1 MTTNDPD
8 SHSNGG
14 NNVQAPAEDEK
25 IQPSMSRADRQSSRV
40 SKGKEAAAT
49 AAPAPKKPGRLAK
62 MGFTPIDL
70 PTFLIMVKGAVA
82 PTIGIAI
89 YQHAAVANYF
99 TTLGYL
105 VGIISVL
112 SLSIL
117 PRGKFLQNVI
127 LNVIFVCAGAAMG
140 MLILWSSLQ
149 ARLHTQTGSG
159 IDPVTHRPTYNSSQ
173 SAVSGVWLFVS
184 IWFVNVLRAK
194 YPTLN
199 VPVILYSILTSISCT
214 FSPQMTSNAAFE
226 SVIRRILVAML
237 AAMALA
243 LGASL
248 FVFPLPSRKVTYG
261 QMRAAITLMRG
272 AVKQEKA
279 YLQSLEN
286 EDMFAE
292 PIARVPTGLLQ
303 RIKSRRLEKK
313 MSKASKNG
321 EPAPAPAPPKLQ
333 PNNRAEAEQVKQTI
347 ATLRQLSGKMQADL
361 PFAKRDFA
369 WGKLDGC
376 DVKMLFYHLR
386 SCLIPI
392 IGLST
397 VIDIFQRIAERRGW
411 NTDRDTPAEVVEEKN
426 AEKRI
431 WNEIMKQLHEPL
443 ETLSEALDQGLEHA
457 GLVLEILPRPKKA
470 KKAKDAADANADV
483 EAKGDSVQPGDP
495 GFARTL
501 EEKVKSFEA
510 VKVDILTS
518 WASQRGL
525 AFDESTAA
533 AADLDRMPSFPT
545 RGNRHQRDQ
554 FQLFL
559 LLYIEK
565 LMTEIG
571 DSVRGFVAFADQKAA
586 DGTMAKNRLI
596 IPKYRR
602 IKKWVSSIFSVNEG
616 DSTEN
621 NDLLD
626 TSNIVYSGDSFAT
639 KKDPE
644 HLPPVNA
651 WERLGEG
658 IRAFSRFF
666 SSEASMF
673 GIRVACATMT
683 IGIVNFLEPTQQ
695 FFQQQRGVWA
705 MIIIAIG
712 MTQSSGQSIQGF
724 FCRVGGTV
732 ISMVLSLVNWYIVGE
747 KVPGILVFL
756 FVFLVF
762 EHYFLLKFPQFTPAV
777 MICMVTHVM
786 IIGYELQV
794 LKLGVAASE
803 ASGQVYYPIY
813 TLAPY
818 RLACVAAGCAVAFFW
833 TVFPSPL
840 TERTWI
846 RRDLSATLYLLANYF
861 SVIDASLKSKL
872 HGTGGDP
879 RHKRSPT
886 NRLKKHRQ
894 LLLGKLLLLLPSL
907 KLHADWQRWEPTI
920 GGAFPRDVY
929 EDIIKRATR
938 ITSYLTLMAHTVG
951 YAPPGKEGPAE
962 TAEQPDRAWID
973 SLAELM
979 ADVVPTKRGIVCTLT
994 LLSHSLQTGHSL
1006 PPNMPLPRP
1015 FALTR
1020 RLGILAKR
1028 RHHRRERSSDE
1039 ISLNSN
1045 SDDDNSSSDDS
1056 DREEEEMNQ
1065 ASPSTTATATAP
1077 QGGPFG
1083 LLDAKNM
1090 AENGYAEFAVLQVCS
1105 SLICDDLEDLVRDVS
1120 KLVGVVDF
1128 SFRVEGSSSTVGSG
1142 STTDGSRQGS
1152 GRKGKRD

>member
-1 MTTNDPD
+1 MTSTSPD
-8 SHSNGG
+8 SQHG
-14 NNVQAPAEDEK
+14 NFQAKEDEMK
-25 IQPSMSRADRQSSRV
+25 PSMSRGQRQGSTV
-40 SKGKEAAAT
+40 SKKEPVPAASAT
-49 AAPAPKKPGRLAK
+49 AAPKKPGK
-62 MGFTPIDL
+62 MAQLGFTPIDL
-70 PTFLIMVKGAVA
+70 PTFLLMVKGAVA

-89 YQHAAVANYF
+89 YQSSAVANYF

-112 SLSIL
+112 CVPIL
-117 PRGKFLQNVI
+117 PRGKFLQNLV
-127 LNVIFVCAGAAMG
+127 LNLLFVCAGAAMG
-140 MLILWSSLQ
+140 LLILWSSLQ
-149 ARLHTQTGSG
+149 ARLHTQVGPS
-159 IDPVTHRPTYNSSQ
+159 IDPVTRRPTYNSSQ

-214 FSPQMTSNAAFE
+214 FSPLMTSNAAFE
-226 SVIRRILVAML
+226 SVIKRILVAML
-237 AAMALA
+237 CAMALA
-243 LGASL
+243 TGASL
-248 FVFPLPSRKVTYG
+248 LVFPLPSRKVT
-261 QMRAAITLMRG
+261 RRSH
-272 AVKQEKA
+272 
-279 YLQSLEN
+279 LQSLEN

-292 PIARVPTGLLQ
+292 PEAAGGMSLLQ
-303 RIKSRRLEKK
+303 KIKSKRLERKASRA
-313 MSKASKNG
+313 SKAG
-321 EPAPAPAPPKLQ
+321 GAPVPPPAPVMT
-333 PNNRAEAEQVKQTI
+333 NNRAEAEKVKQTI

-361 PFAKRDFA
+361 VFAKRDFA

-376 DVKMLFYHLR
+376 DIKLLFYHLR
-386 SCLIPI
+386 SCIIPI

-411 NTDRDTPAEVVEEKN
+411 NTDSDTPAEVVEEKN

-443 ETLSEALDQGLEHA
+443 ETLSAALDQGLEH
-457 GLVLEILPRPKKA
+457 GGILLEILPRPKKA
-470 KKAKDAADANADV
+470 KKAAADGADV
-483 EAKGDSVQPGDP
+483 EAKGDAVEPGDP
-495 GFARTL
+495 GFARSL
-501 EEKVKSFEA
+501 EEKVKNFEA
-510 VKVDILTS
+510 VKVDILRT
-518 WASQRGL
+518 WARERGL
-525 AFDESTAA
+525 AFDESA
-533 AADLDRMPSFPT
+533 AADMENMPSFPAN
-545 RGNRHQRDQ
+545 GNRHQRDQ

-565 LMTEIG
+565 LMTEIAE
-571 DSVRGFVAFADQKAA
+571 SVRGFVHFADQKVA
-586 DGTMAKNRLI
+586 DGTMSKNRLI
-596 IPKYRR
+596 VPKYRR
-602 IKKWVSSIFSVNEG
+602 IKKWISSIFSPANEEAAE
-616 DSTEN
+616 S

-626 TSNIVYSGDSFAT
+626 VGTVVYMGDSFAAK

-644 HLPPVNA
+644 HLPPVN
-651 WERLGEG
+651 WVERVGEG
-658 IRAFSRFF
+658 VRAVSRFF
-666 SSEASMF
+666 SSEASTF
-673 GIRVACATMT
+673 GVRVACATMT

-695 FFQQQRGVWA
+695 FFQEQRGVWA

-712 MTQSSGQSIQGF
+712 MTQTSGQSIQGF

-732 ISMVLSLVNWYIVGE
+732 ISMVLALVNWYIVNE
-747 KVPGILVFL
+747 HTAGILVFM

-786 IIGYELQV
+786 IVGYELQV
-794 LKLGVAASE
+794 LKLGVRASE
-803 ASGQVYYPIY
+803 ASGQKFYPIY

-833 TVFPSPL
+833 TIFPSPL

-861 SVIDASLKSKL
+861 SVIDASLKAKL
-872 HGTGGDP
+872 HGTGGDA
-879 RHKRSPT
+879 RHKHSPG

-907 KLHADWQRWEPTI
+907 KQHADWQRWEPTI
-920 GGAFPRDVY
+920 GGAFPRAVY
-929 EDIIKRATR
+929 EDIIMRATR
-938 ITSYLTLMAHTVG
+938 IMSYLTLMAHTVG
-951 YAPPGKEGPAE
+951 YTPPGSENASGTVA
-962 TAEQPDRAWID
+962 DRAWMD
-973 SLAELM
+973 ALAELM

-1020 RLGILAKR
+1020 RLGVLAQR
-1028 RHHRRERSSDE
+1028 RHRRERERGDSSIE
-1039 ISLNSN
+1039 R
-1045 SDDDNSSSDDS
+1045 DDS
-1056 DREEEEMNQ
+1056 DSGSDSDTESDRSSILRQDEVARKTS
-1065 ASPSTTATATAP
+1065 ASSSSSTGGAAHS
-1077 QGGPFG
+1077 GGPFG

-1105 SLICDDLEDLVRDVS
+1105 SLICDDLEDLVRDVT

-1128 SFRVEGSSSTVGSG
+1128 SFRVEGSSSTFGGGS
-1142 STTDGSRQGS
+1142 STDGEQDVGNSGK
-1152 GRKGKRD
+1152 GRKRD

>member
-1 MTTNDPD
+1 MTSTGPD
-8 SHSNGG
+8 SRENG
-14 NNVQAPAEDEK
+14 NNPQGEEDK
-25 IQPSMSRADRQSSRV
+25 TVKPTMSRADRQASNV

-49 AAPAPKKPGRLAK
+49 AAAPPKKPGRLAK

-89 YQHAAVANYF
+89 YQSTAVANYF

-105 VGIISVL
+105 VGIISIL
-112 SLSIL
+112 SVPIL
-117 PRGKFLQNVI
+117 PRGKFLQNVVLNI
-127 LNVIFVCAGAAMG
+127 LFVCAGAAMG
-140 MLILWSSLQ
+140 ILILWSSLQ
-149 ARLHTQTGSG
+149 ARLHTQIGPA
-159 IDPVTHRPTYNSSQ
+159 IDPVTRRPTYNSSQ

-237 AAMALA
+237 AAMGLA
-243 LGASL
+243 TGASL
-248 FVFPLPSRKVTYG
+248 LVFPLPSRKVTYG
-261 QMRAAITLMRG
+261 QMKAAIGLMRG
-272 AVKQEKA
+272 A
-279 YLQSLEN
+279 N

-292 PIARVPTGLLQ
+292 PVARVGTGLLQ

-313 MSKASKNG
+313 ASRASKASG
-321 EPAPAPAPPKLQ
+321 AAPPPPGPAPKLQ
-333 PNNRAEAEQVKQTI
+333 QNNRAEAEQVKQTI
-347 ATLRQLSGKMQADL
+347 ASLRQLSGKMQADL

-392 IGLST
+392 VGLST

-411 NTDRDTPAEVVEEKN
+411 NTDANTPDDVVEEKN

-457 GLVLEILPRPKKA
+457 GMVLEILPRPKKA
-470 KKAKDAADANADV
+470 KKAAADADADV
-483 EAKGDSVQPGDP
+483 EAKGDM
-495 GFARTL
+495 FARTL

-510 VKVDILTS
+510 VKVDILRS
-518 WASQRGL
+518 WANQRGL
-525 AFDESTAA
+525 AYDESADG
-533 AADLDRMPSFPT
+533 ADLANMPSIPSS
-545 RGNRHQRDQ
+545 GNRHQRDQ

-571 DSVRGFVAFADQKAA
+571 DSVRGFVAFADQKVA
-586 DGTMAKNRLI
+586 DGTMSKNRLI

-602 IKKWVSSIFSVNEG
+602 IKKWVSSIFSSNEG
-616 DSTEN
+616 ESSTTEN

-626 TSNIVYSGDSFAT
+626 TTNIVYMGDSFAA

-644 HLPPVNA
+644 HLPPVN
-651 WERLGEG
+651 WVERVGEG
-658 IRAFSRFF
+658 VRAVSRFF
-666 SSEASMF
+666 SSEASTF

-683 IGIVNFLEPTQQ
+683 IGIVNFLESTQQ
-695 FFQQQRGVWA
+695 FFQEQRGVWA

-712 MTQSSGQSIQGF
+712 MTQTSGQSIQGF
-724 FCRVGGTV
+724 FLRVGGTV
-732 ISMVLSLVNWYIVGE
+732 MSMILALVNWYIVDQ
-747 KVPGILVFL
+747 KTPGILVFL
-756 FVFLVF
+756 FIFLVF

-794 LKLGVAASE
+794 LKLGIPASE

-813 TLAPY
+813 ILAPY

-879 RHKRSPT
+879 RHKRSPH

-907 KLHADWQRWEPTI
+907 KQHADWQRWEPTV

-938 ITSYLTLMAHTVG
+938 IVSYLTLMAHTVG
-951 YAPPGKEGPAE
+951 YAPPGQQQGAEKE
-962 TAEQPDRAWID
+962 PDRAWIEA
-973 SLAELM
+973 LAELM

-1006 PPNMPLPRP
+1006 PPNLPLPRP

-1020 RLGILAKR
+1020 RLGVLAAR
-1028 RHHRRERSSDE
+1028 RHRRGRSDSSSGSSSDE
-1039 ISLNSN
+1039 
-1045 SDDDNSSSDDS
+1045 SDSES
-1056 DREEEEMNQ
+1056 DREEESQ
-1065 ASPSTTATATAP
+1065 ASPSTSATATRSQA
-1077 QGGPFG
+1077 GGPFG

-1128 SFRVEGSSSTVGSG
+1128 SFRVEGSSSTFGG
-1142 STTDGSRQGS
+1142 GNSTDEDG
-1152 GRKGKRD
+1152 KGKRD

>member
-1 MTTNDPD
+1 MTSNDPD
-8 SHSNGG
+8 SHSNG
-14 NNVQAPAEDEK
+14 NPQEEEK
-25 IQPSMSRADRQSSRV
+25 MKPSMSRGNDRQNSNV
-40 SKGKEAAAT
+40 SKKEVA
-49 AAPAPKKPGRLAK
+49 AAPAPKKPGK
-62 MGFTPIDL
+62 MAQLGFTPIDL
-70 PTFLIMVKGAVA
+70 PTFLIMVKGAVP

-89 YQHAAVANYF
+89 YQSTAVANYF

-105 VGIISVL
+105 IGIISIL

-117 PRGKFLQNVI
+117 PRGKYLQNVV
-127 LNVIFVCAGAAMG
+127 LNLIFVCAGAAMG
-140 MLILWSSLQ
+140 LLILWTSLQ
-149 ARLHTQTGSG
+149 ARLHTQTGPA
-159 IDPVTHRPTYNSSQ
+159 IDPVTRRPTYNSSQ

-237 AAMALA
+237 AAMGLA
-243 LGASL
+243 TGASL
-248 FVFPLPSRKVTYG
+248 LVFPLPSRKVTYG
-261 QMRAAITLMRG
+261 QMRAALTLMRG
-272 AVKQEKA
+272 AVKQEKV
-279 YLQSLEN
+279 YLQSLES

-292 PIARVPTGLLQ
+292 PAAAAGPGLLQ
-303 RIKSRRLEKK
+303 RIKSRRLERKA
-313 MSKASKNG
+313 SKASKAG
-321 EPAPAPAPPKLQ
+321 GAAPPPPPPAPKLQ
-333 PNNRAEAEQVKQTI
+333 PHNRAEAEQVKQTI
-347 ATLRQLSGKMQADL
+347 ASLRQLSGKMQADL

-376 DVKMLFYHLR
+376 DIKLLFYHLR

-411 NTDRDTPAEVVEEKN
+411 NTDNDTPADVIEEKN

-443 ETLSEALDQGLEHA
+443 ETLSAALDQGLEHA
-457 GLVLEILPRPKKA
+457 GMVLEILPRPKKP
-470 KKAKDAADANADV
+470 KKRADAIDADV
-483 EAKGDSVQPGDP
+483 EAKGDMVQPGDP

-510 VKVDILTS
+510 VKVDILRS
-518 WASQRGL
+518 WARERGL
-525 AFDESTAA
+525 AFDEAA
-533 AADLDRMPSFPT
+533 AGADLESIPSFPSG
-545 RGNRHQRDQ
+545 GNRHQRDQ

-565 LMTEIG
+565 LK
-571 DSVRGFVAFADQKAA
+571 VA
-586 DGTMAKNRLI
+586 DGTMSKNRLI

-602 IKKWVSSIFSVNEG
+602 IKKWVSSIFSDNEE
-616 DSTEN
+616 STES
-621 NDLLD
+621 NDILD
-626 TSNIVYSGDSFAT
+626 MNIVYMGDSFAT

-651 WERLGEG
+651 LERIGEG
-658 IRAFSRFF
+658 VRAVSRFF
-666 SSEASMF
+666 SSEASTF

-683 IGIVNFLEPTQQ
+683 IGIVNFLESTQQ
-695 FFQQQRGVWA
+695 FFQQQRMVWA

-712 MTQSSGQSIQGF
+712 MTQTSGQSIQGF

-732 ISMVLSLVNWYIVGE
+732 ISMVLALVNWYIVGE
-747 KVPGILVFL
+747 KTPGILVFL
-756 FVFLVF
+756 FIFLVF

-777 MICMVTHVM
+777 MICMVTHVL
-786 IIGYELQV
+786 IIG
-794 LKLGVAASE
+794 
-803 ASGQVYYPIY
+803 
-813 TLAPY
+813 
-818 RLACVAAGCAVAFFW
+818 RLRGGLLLDYL
-833 TVFPSPL
+833 PSPL

-846 RRDLSATLYLLANYF
+846 RRDLSATLYLLAHYF
-861 SVIDASLKSKL
+861 SVIDESLKSKL

-879 RHKRSPT
+879 RCKRSPT

-907 KLHADWQRWEPTI
+907 KQHADWQRWEPAV
-920 GGAFPRDVY
+920 GGAFPRGVY

-951 YAPPGKEGPAE
+951 YTPPPTGRKEE
-962 TAEQPDRAWID
+962 TEEEKEREKEQEPDRAWID
-973 SLAELM
+973 ALAELM

-1020 RLGILAKR
+1020 RLGVLAAR
-1028 RHHRRERSSDE
+1028 RHRRDRSGDRDSSGDDESASD
-1039 ISLNSN
+1039 S
-1045 SDDDNSSSDDS
+1045 DS
-1056 DREEEEMNQ
+1056 DREEEEVGEVAK
-1065 ASPSTTATATAP
+1065 ASPSTSATETGSGTAGN
-1077 QGGPFG
+1077 GGPFG
-1083 LLDAKNM
+1083 LLDAKHM

-1105 SLICDDLEDLVRDVS
+1105 SLVCDDLEDLVRDVS

-1128 SFRVEGSSSTVGSG
+1128 SFRVEEAARRHLGAATRRTASRVWERGRG
-1142 STTDGSRQGS
+1142 INLGIRIMLDGHFFSPIIRSFGAI
-1152 GRKGKRD
+1152 RK

>member
-1 MTTNDPD
+1 MTSNDPD
-8 SHSNGG
+8 SRSNDNPQGEE
-14 NNVQAPAEDEK
+14 VKTVKPT
-25 IQPSMSRADRQSSRV
+25 MSRGDRQGTNV
-40 SKGKEAAAT
+40 SKGKEAAVT
-49 AAPAPKKPGRLAK
+49 AAPPKKPGRMAK

-70 PTFLIMVKGAVA
+70 PTFLIMVKGAVP

-89 YQHAAVANYF
+89 YQSTAVANYF

-105 VGIISVL
+105 VGIISIL

-117 PRGKFLQNVI
+117 PRGKFLQNVV
-127 LNVIFVCAGAAMG
+127 LNLIFVCAGAAMG
-140 MLILWSSLQ
+140 LLILWSSLQ
-149 ARLHTQTGSG
+149 ARLHTQTGPA
-159 IDPVTHRPTYNSSQ
+159 IDPVTRRPTYNSSQ

-237 AAMALA
+237 AAMGLA
-243 LGASL
+243 TGVSL
-248 FVFPLPSRKVTYG
+248 LVFPLPSRKVTYG
-261 QMRAAITLMRG
+261 QMRAAIGLMRG

-292 PIARVPTGLLQ
+292 PVARVGTGLLQ

-313 MSKASKNG
+313 ASRASKASG
-321 EPAPAPAPPKLQ
+321 AQ
-333 PNNRAEAEQVKQTI
+333 NNRAEAEQVKQTI
-347 ATLRQLSGKMQADL
+347 ASLRQLSGKMQADL

-411 NTDRDTPAEVVEEKN
+411 NTDSNTPDDVVEEKN

-457 GLVLEILPRPKKA
+457 GMVLEILPRPKKP
-470 KKAKDAADANADV
+470 KKSDAADADV
-483 EAKGDSVQPGDP
+483 EAKGDMVKPGDP
-495 GFARTL
+495 EFARTL

-510 VKVDILTS
+510 VKVDILRS

-525 AFDESTAA
+525 AFDESADG
-533 AADLDRMPSFPT
+533 ADLANMPSIPSS
-545 RGNRHQRDQ
+545 GNRHQRDQ

-571 DSVRGFVAFADQKAA
+571 DSVRGFVAFADQKVA
-586 DGTMAKNRLI
+586 DGTMSKNRLI

-602 IKKWVSSIFSVNEG
+602 IKKWVSSIFSTNEG
-616 DSTEN
+616 ESSTTEN

-626 TSNIVYSGDSFAT
+626 TANIVYMGDSFAA

-644 HLPPVNA
+644 HLPPVNM
-651 WERLGEG
+651 WERHVWDP
-658 IRAFSRFF
+658 R
-666 SSEASMF
+666 
-673 GIRVACATMT
+673 RVRDHDDWDCELPRVDAAVLS
-683 IGIVNFLEPTQQ
+683 GAE
-695 FFQQQRGVWA
+695 GVWA

-712 MTQSSGQSIQGF
+712 MTQTSGQSIQGF
-724 FCRVGGTV
+724 FLRVGGTV
-732 ISMVLSLVNWYIVGE
+732 MSMILALVNWYIVDQ
-747 KVPGILVFL
+747 KTPGILVFL

-786 IIGYELQV
+786 IVGYELQV
-794 LKLGVAASE
+794 LKLGIPASE

-813 TLAPY
+813 VLAPY

-833 TVFPSPL
+833 TIFPSPL

-861 SVIDASLKSKL
+861 SVIDESLKSKL

-879 RHKRSPT
+879 RHKRSPH

-907 KLHADWQRWEPTI
+907 KQHADWQRWEPTV

-938 ITSYLTLMAHTVG
+938 IVSYLTLMAHTVG
-951 YAPPGKEGPAE
+951 YAPPGQQGAAEEKE
-962 TAEQPDRAWID
+962 PDRAWIEA
-973 SLAELM
+973 LAELM

-1020 RLGILAKR
+1020 RLGVLAAR
-1028 RHHRRERSSDE
+1028 RHRRDVRDSSD
-1039 ISLNSN
+1039 
-1045 SDDDNSSSDDS
+1045 SDESGSDSDS
-1056 DREEEEMNQ
+1056 DREEEPE
-1065 ASPSTTATATAP
+1065 ASPSTSATATGSTSGGGGP
-1077 QGGPFG
+1077 RPGGGPFG

-1128 SFRVEGSSSTVGSG
+1128 SFRVEGSSSTFGG
-1142 STTDGSRQGS
+1142 GNSTDDG
-1152 GRKGKRD
+1152 KGKRD

>member
-1 MTTNDPD
+1 M
-8 SHSNGG
+8 
-14 NNVQAPAEDEK
+14 
-25 IQPSMSRADRQSSRV
+25 
-40 SKGKEAAAT
+40 
-49 AAPAPKKPGRLAK
+49 
-62 MGFTPIDL
+62 
-70 PTFLIMVKGAVA
+70 
-82 PTIGIAI
+82 
-89 YQHAAVANYF
+89 
-99 TTLGYL
+99 
-105 VGIISVL
+105 
-112 SLSIL
+112 
-117 PRGKFLQNVI
+117 
-127 LNVIFVCAGAAMG
+127 
-140 MLILWSSLQ
+140 
-149 ARLHTQTGSG
+149 
-159 IDPVTHRPTYNSSQ
+159 
-173 SAVSGVWLFVS
+173 
-184 IWFVNVLRAK
+184 LRAK

-237 AAMALA
+237 AAMGLA
-243 LGASL
+243 LGTSL
-248 FVFPLPSRKVTYG
+248 LVFPLPSRKVTYG
-261 QMRAAITLMRG
+261 QMKAAIMLMRG

-292 PIARVPTGLLQ
+292 PIVRVGTGLLQ

-313 MSKASKNG
+313 ASKASKNG
-321 EPAPAPAPPKLQ
+321 ETPPAPKLQ

-470 KKAKDAADANADV
+470 KKKTDAADADV

-525 AFDESTAA
+525 AFDASAA
-533 AADLDRMPSFPT
+533 GADLEHMPSFPS

-571 DSVRGFVAFADQKAA
+571 DSVRGFVAFADAKAA
-586 DGTMAKNRLI
+586 DGTMSKNRLI

-602 IKKWVSSIFSVNEG
+602 IKKWVSSIFSGGEG
-616 DSTEN
+616 ESTEN

-626 TSNIVYSGDSFAT
+626 TSNIVYMGDSFAT

-651 WERLGEG
+651 WERIGEG

-666 SSEASMF
+666 SSEASLF

-712 MTQSSGQSIQGF
+712 MTQCKSIP
-724 FCRVGGTV
+724 
-732 ISMVLSLVNWYIVGE
+732 I
-747 KVPGILVFL
+747 
-756 FVFLVF
+756 
-762 EHYFLLKFPQFTPAV
+762 
-777 MICMVTHVM
+777 ICS
-786 IIGYELQV
+786 Y
-794 LKLGVAASE
+794 
-803 ASGQVYYPIY
+803 
-813 TLAPY
+813 
-818 RLACVAAGCAVAFFW
+818 
-833 TVFPSPL
+833 
-840 TERTWI
+840 
-846 RRDLSATLYLLANYF
+846 
-861 SVIDASLKSKL
+861 
-872 HGTGGDP
+872 
-879 RHKRSPT
+879 
-886 NRLKKHRQ
+886 Q
-894 LLLGKLLLLLPSL
+894 L
-907 KLHADWQRWEPTI
+907 E
-920 GGAFPRDVY
+920 
-929 EDIIKRATR
+929 
-938 ITSYLTLMAHTVG
+938 
-951 YAPPGKEGPAE
+951 
-962 TAEQPDRAWID
+962 
-973 SLAELM
+973 
-979 ADVVPTKRGIVCTLT
+979 
-994 LLSHSLQTGHSL
+994 
-1006 PPNMPLPRP
+1006 
-1015 FALTR
+1015 
-1020 RLGILAKR
+1020 
-1028 RHHRRERSSDE
+1028 
-1039 ISLNSN
+1039 
-1045 SDDDNSSSDDS
+1045 
-1056 DREEEEMNQ
+1056 
-1065 ASPSTTATATAP
+1065 
-1077 QGGPFG
+1077 
-1083 LLDAKNM
+1083 
-1090 AENGYAEFAVLQVCS
+1090 
-1105 SLICDDLEDLVRDVS
+1105 
-1120 KLVGVVDF
+1120 
-1128 SFRVEGSSSTVGSG
+1128 
-1142 STTDGSRQGS
+1142 
-1152 GRKGKRD
+1152 

>member
-1 MTTNDPD
+1 MTSIGPD
-8 SHSNGG
+8 SRENGNSAQG
-14 NNVQAPAEDEK
+14 EEGKTVKPT
-25 IQPSMSRADRQSSRV
+25 MSRADRQASNV
-40 SKGKEAAAT
+40 SQGKEAAAT
-49 AAPAPKKPGRLAK
+49 AAPPKKPGRLAK

-70 PTFLIMVKGAVA
+70 PTFLLMVKGAVA

-89 YQHAAVANYF
+89 YQSTAVANYF

-105 VGIISVL
+105 VGIISIL
-112 SLSIL
+112 SVPIL
-117 PRGKFLQNVI
+117 PRGKFLQNVV
-127 LNVIFVCAGAAMG
+127 LNIIFVCAGAAMG
-140 MLILWSSLQ
+140 ILILWSSLQ
-149 ARLHTQTGSG
+149 ARLHTQTGPA
-159 IDPVTHRPTYNSSQ
+159 IDPVTRRPTYNSSQ

-237 AAMALA
+237 AAMGLA
-243 LGASL
+243 TGASL
-248 FVFPLPSRKVTYG
+248 LVFPLPSRKVTYG
-261 QMRAAITLMRG
+261 QMKAAIGLMRG

-292 PIARVPTGLLQ
+292 PVARW
-303 RIKSRRLEKK
+303 RCCS
-313 MSKASKNG
+313 
-321 EPAPAPAPPKLQ
+321 PAPPGPAPKLQ
-333 PNNRAEAEQVKQTI
+333 QNNRAEAEQVKQTI
-347 ATLRQLSGKMQADL
+347 ASLRQLSGKMQADL

-392 IGLST
+392 VGLST

-411 NTDRDTPAEVVEEKN
+411 NTDSNTPDDVVEEKN

-457 GLVLEILPRPKKA
+457 GMVLEILPRPKKA
-470 KKAKDAADANADV
+470 KKSAAGADDADV
-483 EAKGDSVQPGDP
+483 EAKGDMVKPGDP
-495 GFARTL
+495 EFARTL

-510 VKVDILTS
+510 VKVDILRS
-518 WASQRGL
+518 WAEQRGL
-525 AFDESTAA
+525 AYDESADG
-533 AADLDRMPSFPT
+533 ADLANMPSIPSS
-545 RGNRHQRDQ
+545 GNRHQRDQ

-565 LMTEIG
+565 LMAEVG
-571 DSVRGFVAFADQKAA
+571 DSVRGFVAFADQKVA
-586 DGTMAKNRLI
+586 DGTMSKNRLI

-602 IKKWVSSIFSVNEG
+602 IKKWVSSIFSSNEG
-616 DSTEN
+616 ESSTTEN

-626 TSNIVYSGDSFAT
+626 TTNIVYMGDSFAA

-644 HLPPVNA
+644 HLPPVN
-651 WERLGEG
+651 WVERVGEG
-658 IRAFSRFF
+658 VRAVSRFF
-666 SSEASMF
+666 SSEASTF

-683 IGIVNFLEPTQQ
+683 IGIVNFLESTQQ
-695 FFQQQRGVWA
+695 FFQEQRG
-705 MIIIAIG
+705 
-712 MTQSSGQSIQGF
+712 
-724 FCRVGGTV
+724 
-732 ISMVLSLVNWYIVGE
+732 YIVDQ
-747 KVPGILVFL
+747 KTPGILVFL

-794 LKLGVAASE
+794 LKLGIPASE

-813 TLAPY
+813 VLAPY

-861 SVIDASLKSKL
+861 SVIDESLKSKL

-879 RHKRSPT
+879 RHKRSPH

-907 KLHADWQRWEPTI
+907 KQHADWQRWEPTV

-938 ITSYLTLMAHTVG
+938 IVSYLTLMAHTVG
-951 YAPPGKEGPAE
+951 YAPPGQQQGAE
-962 TAEQPDRAWID
+962 PDRAWIEA
-973 SLAELM
+973 LAELM

-1006 PPNMPLPRP
+1006 PPNLPLPRP

-1020 RLGILAKR
+1020 RLGMLAAR
-1028 RHHRRERSSDE
+1028 RHRRGRSD
-1039 ISLNSN
+1039 
-1045 SDDDNSSSDDS
+1045 SSSGSSSSSSSSSTGDESES
-1056 DREEEEMNQ
+1056 DREEEAQ
-1065 ASPSTTATATAP
+1065 ASPSTSATATRSQA
-1077 QGGPFG
+1077 GGPFG
-1083 LLDAKNM
+1083 LLDAKHM

-1128 SFRVEGSSSTVGSG
+1128 SFRVEGSSSTFGG
-1142 STTDGSRQGS
+1142 GNSTDEDG
-1152 GRKGKRD
+1152 KGKRD

>member
-1 MTTNDPD
+1 MTSNDPD
-8 SHSNGG
+8 SRSNGG
-14 NNVQAPAEDEK
+14 NVPSAPEEDEK
-25 IQPSMSRADRQSSRV
+25 IKPSLSRADRQGSHA

-89 YQHAAVANYF
+89 YQHAAVAHYF

-112 SLSIL
+112 CLSIL
-117 PRGKFLQNVI
+117 PRGKFLQNVV

-140 MLILWSSLQ
+140 LLILWSSLQ
-149 ARLHTQTGSG
+149 ARLHTQTGPS
-159 IDPVTHRPTYNSSQ
+159 IDPVTRRPTYNSSQ
-173 SAVSGVWLFVS
+173 SAVSAVWLFVS
-184 IWFVNVLRAK
+184 IWFVNVLRAM

-237 AAMALA
+237 AAMGLA
-243 LGASL
+243 TGASL
-248 FVFPLPSRKVTYG
+248 LVFPLPSRKVTYG
-261 QMRAAITLMRG
+261 QMRAALTLMRG
-272 AVKQEKA
+272 AVRQEKA

-292 PIARVPTGLLQ
+292 PVARVGTGLLQ

-313 MSKASKNG
+313 ASKASKNG
-321 EPAPAPAPPKLQ
+321 EPPVPPPAPKMQ
-333 PNNRAEAEQVKQTI
+333 MNNRAEAEQVKQTI
-347 ATLRQLSGKMQADL
+347 ASLRQLSGKMQADL

-369 WGKLDGC
+369 WGKLDGG

-411 NTDRDTPAEVVEEKN
+411 NTDRDTPADVVEEKN

-457 GLVLEILPRPKKA
+457 GLVLEILPKPKKK
-470 KKAKDAADANADV
+470 KKADAAADV
-483 EAKGDSVQPGDP
+483 EAKGDAVQPGDP
-495 GFARTL
+495 GFARLL
-501 EEKVKSFEA
+501 EEKAKSFEA
-510 VKVDILTS
+510 VKVDILAS

-525 AFDESTAA
+525 AFDESAA
-533 AADLDRMPSFPT
+533 AAAGADLETMPSYPS

-586 DGTMAKNRLI
+586 DGTMAQNRLI

-602 IKKWVSSIFSVNEG
+602 IKKWVSSIFSSSEG
-616 DSTEN
+616 ESTES

-626 TSNIVYSGDSFAT
+626 AANIVYMGDSFAT
-639 KKDPE
+639 KKKDPE
-644 HLPPVNA
+644 HLPPANA

-658 IRAFSRFF
+658 VRAFSKFF

-673 GIRVACATMT
+673 GVRVACATMT

-732 ISMVLSLVNWYIVGE
+732 VSMVLSLVNWYIVGE
-747 KVPGILVFL
+747 RVPGILVFL

-794 LKLGVAASE
+794 VKLGVAASE

-833 TVFPSPL
+833 T
-840 TERTWI
+840 RTWI

-861 SVIDASLKSKL
+861 SVIDESLKSKL

-907 KLHADWQRWEPTI
+907 KLHADWQRWEPTL
-920 GGAFPRDVY
+920 GGAFPRAVY

-951 YAPPGKEGPAE
+951 YSPPGKEGPAE
-962 TAEQPDRAWID
+962 TERPDRAWID
-973 SLAELM
+973 ALAELM

-1028 RHHRRERSSDE
+1028 RHRRQRRGSDE
-1039 ISLNSN
+1039 ISLGSGSSD
-1045 SDDDNSSSDDS
+1045 SDDSSSSDDS
-1056 DREEEEMNQ
+1056 DREEETNTNQ
-1065 ASPSTTATATAP
+1065 ASPSSTTATATVP

-1090 AENGYAEFAVLQVCS
+1090 AETGYAEFAVLQVCS

-1128 SFRVEGSSSTVGSG
+1128 SFRVEGSSSTVSSG
-1142 STTDGSRQGS
+1142 STTDGSQQGGG

>member
-1 MTTNDPD
+1 MTSNDPD
-8 SHSNGG
+8 SHNG
-14 NNVQAPAEDEK
+14 D
-25 IQPSMSRADRQSSRV
+25 IQKEAMKPSMSRDKRQGSTA
-40 SKGKEAAAT
+40 SKKEPMPAASAT
-49 AAPAPKKPGRLAK
+49 AAPKKPGK
-62 MGFTPIDL
+62 MAQLGFTPIDM
-70 PTFLIMVKGAVA
+70 PTFLMMVKGAVP

-89 YQHAAVANYF
+89 YQSSAVAKYF

-105 VGIISVL
+105 IGIISVL
-112 SLSIL
+112 TLSIL
-117 PRGKFLQNVI
+117 PRGKYLQNLV
-127 LNVIFVCAGAAMG
+127 LNLLFVCAGAAMG
-140 MLILWSSLQ
+140 LLILWSSLQ
-149 ARLHTQTGSG
+149 ARLHTQVGPV
-159 IDPVTHRPTYNSSQ
+159 IDPVTRRPTYNSSQ

-194 YPTLN
+194 YPSLN

-214 FSPQMTSNAAFE
+214 FSPLMTSNAAFE
-226 SVIRRILVAML
+226 SVIKRILVAML
-237 AAMALA
+237 AAMGLA
-243 LGASL
+243 TGCSL
-248 FVFPLPSRKVTYG
+248 LLIPVPSRKVTYG
-261 QMRAAITLMRG
+261 QMKGAIMLMRG
-272 AVKQEKA
+272 AVKQEKV

-292 PIARVPTGLLQ
+292 PEVGSGGA
-303 RIKSRRLEKK
+303 SRA
-313 MSKASKNG
+313 SKAG
-321 EPAPAPAPPKLQ
+321 GAPAPASAPPPQ
-333 PNNRAEAEQVKQTI
+333 TNNRVEAERVKQTI
-347 ATLRQLSGKMQADL
+347 ASLRQLNGKMQADL

-376 DVKMLFYHLR
+376 DIKMLFYHIR
-386 SCLIPI
+386 SCAIPI

-411 NTDRDTPAEVVEEKN
+411 NTDSDTPADIVEEKN

-443 ETLSEALDQGLEHA
+443 ETLSAAMDQGLEHA
-457 GLVLEILPRPKKA
+457 GILLEILPRPKKN
-470 KKAKDAADANADV
+470 KKTDDAADV
-483 EAKGDSVQPGDP
+483 EAKGDAVEPGDP
-495 GFARTL
+495 SFARTL
-501 EEKVKSFEA
+501 EEKVKNFET
-510 VKVDILTS
+510 VKVDILRA
-518 WASQRGL
+518 WARERGL
-525 AFDESTAA
+525 AYDESA
-533 AADLDRMPSFPT
+533 AADLERMPSIPSN
-545 RGNRHQRDQ
+545 GNRHQRDQ

-565 LMTEIG
+565 LMTEIAE
-571 DSVRGFVAFADQKAA
+571 SVRGFVHFADQKVA
-586 DGTMAKNRLI
+586 DGTMSKNRLI
-596 IPKYRR
+596 VPKYRR
-602 IKKWVSSIFSVNEG
+602 IKKWISSIFSANEEG
-616 DSTEN
+616 AES
-621 NDLLD
+621 NDLMEVG
-626 TSNIVYSGDSFAT
+626 TIVYMGDSFAT

-644 HLPPVNA
+644 HLPPANMM
-651 WERLGEG
+651 ERIGEG
-658 IRAFSRFF
+658 VRAVSRFF
-666 SSEASMF
+666 SSEASTF
-673 GIRVACATMT
+673 GVRVACATMT

-695 FFQQQRGVWA
+695 FFQEQRGVWA

-712 MTQSSGQSIQGF
+712 MTQTSGQSIQGF

-732 ISMVLSLVNWYIVGE
+732 ISMVIALVNWYIVAE
-747 KVPGILVFL
+747 NTAGILVFM
-756 FVFLVF
+756 FIFLVF
-762 EHYFLLKFPQFTPAV
+762 EHYFLFKFPQFTPAV

-794 LKLGVAASE
+794 LKIGVRASE

-813 TLAPY
+813 HLAPY

-833 TVFPSPL
+833 TIFPSPL

-861 SVIDASLKSKL
+861 SVIDASLKAKL

-879 RHKRSPT
+879 RLKRSPT

-894 LLLGKLLLLLPSL
+894 ILLGKLLLLLPSL
-907 KLHADWQRWEPTI
+907 KQHADWQRWEPAV
-920 GGAFPRDVY
+920 GGAFPRAVY

-951 YAPPGKEGPAE
+951 YSPPGSENSNSAGT
-962 TAEQPDRAWID
+962 TADRAWMD
-973 SLAELM
+973 ALAELM

-1020 RLGILAKR
+1020 RLGVLAQR
-1028 RHHRRERSSDE
+1028 RHRRERERGDESGNSGSEESDVEDSDSDE
-1039 ISLNSN
+1039 VLVAARTRTATSQPPL
-1045 SDDDNSSSDDS
+1045 SSSS
-1056 DREEEEMNQ
+1056 
-1065 ASPSTTATATAP
+1065 SSSTSAAAAAVHS
-1077 QGGPFG
+1077 GGPFG

-1128 SFRVEGSSSTVGSG
+1128 TFRVEGGSSSTFGGG
-1142 STTDGSRQGS
+1142 STTDGEQEVGRNS
-1152 GRKGKRD
+1152 GKGTKRD